1 VPVLIGAA
9 CFEDQPNQGV
19 AYILDLTK
27 RKRAEEAARDSDRR
41 YREVQMELAHAN
53 RAATLGQ
60 LAASIAHEVSQP
72 IAAAVAS
79 AQAAIRWLERQP
91 PDLEKANRSLGRIIE
106 DGGRAG
112 NVLHRTRALIKK
124 APPQR
129 ELLEINAP
137 ISEVIELTRGEAV
150 KNGLSV
156 RVDFAEGLPR
166 ISGDRVQ
173 LQQVVLNLIIN
184 AIEAMSEVSDGAREL
199 TISTR
204 GTDSG
209 DVLVAVRDSGP
220 GLAQADTEHVFDAFY
235 TTKAAGLGMG
245 LSICRS
251 IIESHGGRL
260 WASVNEPRGA
270 VFQFS
275 LPRCE

>member
-60 LAASIAHEVSQP
+60 LAASIAHEMSQP

-260 WASVNEPRGA
+260 WASANEPRGA